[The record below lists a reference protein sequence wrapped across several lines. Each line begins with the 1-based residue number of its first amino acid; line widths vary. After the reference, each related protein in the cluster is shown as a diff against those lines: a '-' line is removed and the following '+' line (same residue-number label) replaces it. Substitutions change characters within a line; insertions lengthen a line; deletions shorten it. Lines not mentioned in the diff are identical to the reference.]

1 MTPYVDDGYWLDGYV
16 EAVTT
21 ARGDDAYRSHGARR
35 KLWESKAEEW
45 LQERLGDAVE
55 AASKPAKTR
64 RRFVATLTQQ
74 IETRAL
80 APQLSD
86 PVAALVERLTAPI
99 VDYTAFAIAAQAEID
114 RLHKI
119 KTRRRRDME
128 AVLVMVM

>member
-16 EAVTT
+16 EAITA
-21 ARGDDAYRSHGARR
+21 ARGDDAYRSHGARAA
-35 KLWESKAEEW
+35 LWATKAEEW
-45 LQERLGDAVE
+45 LQERLDDAVE
-55 AASKPAKTR
+55 AASKPAKAR
-64 RRFVATLTQQ
+64 KRFVATFAEQ

-114 RLHKI
+114 RLNKI
-119 KTRRRRDME
+119 KTRRRRDAE
-128 AVLVMVM
+128 ALLAMVM